1 MFVPLAVLLLGS
13 QLNREELFQIL
24 PVVLGL
30 GLLSAFIGLLQS
42 IGDPQGLLYFYRI
55 TNNGS
60 AVGLF
65 ANRNHQ
71 AILLATLFP
80 MLAVYAS
87 AGVRSEDQLR
97 IRSYITLA
105 LGAII
110 IPLLLITG
118 SRAGFILGVLG
129 LISVTILFRKPK
141 LLTPKKRKYQKFDPR
156 FAFGA
161 LGVLCLGTLT
171 VIMSRAEAIQRLVQ
185 HAHAEDDRWLMWK
198 PIAQMAWKYFPFG
211 SGAGSF
217 VEVYQID
224 EPYELLNFTYLN
236 HAHNDYLEIYMTM
249 GLPGLILLG
258 LGFFYFLKTASEV
271 MRPPLPQG
279 RAYTFA
285 RLGLM
290 IILIFALGSIGDY
303 PLRTPSLSAV
313 FVIAALWLTASREH
327 STKRTGS
334 S

>member
-1 MFVPLAVLLLGS
+1 MA
-13 QLNREELFQIL
+13 
-24 PVVLGL
+24 
-30 GLLSAFIGLLQS
+30 
-42 IGDPQGLLYFYRI
+42 
-55 TNNGS
+55 

-71 AILLATLFP
+71 AVLLATLFP
-80 MLAVYAS
+80 ILAVFAS
-87 AGVRSEDQLR
+87 AGVRSQDHLR
-97 IRSYITLA
+97 IRSYIALA
-105 LGAII
+105 IGAIL

-118 SRAGFILGVLG
+118 SRAGLILGVLG
-129 LISVTILFRKPK
+129 LISVAFLFKKPK
-141 LLTPKKRKYQKFDPR
+141 LLTPKKRKYQKFNPR

-161 LGVLCLGTLT
+161 LGVLCLGALT
-171 VIMSRAEAIQRLVQ
+171 MIMSRAEAIQRLVQ
-185 HAHAEDDRWLMWK
+185 HAQVEDDRWLMWK

-224 EPYELLNFTYLN
+224 EPYELLNVTYLN

-258 LGFFYFLKTASEV
+258 VGFLFLFKTALEV
-271 MRPPLPQG
+271 MRPPLQQG
-279 RAYTFA
+279 RSYTFA

-290 IILIFALGSIGDY
+290 IISIFALGSIGDY
-303 PLRTPSLSAV
+303 PLRTPSLTVV
-313 FVIAALWLTASREH
+313 FVIAALWMSASRDR
-327 STKRTGS
+327 STKKTGS